1 MGFWTC
7 RRDGANY
14 PDGDPEVMA
23 TPVYVRGSP
32 TLTEIWRAEGIQE
45 EDSRCESEEIPYD
58 CYLVVKMVF

>member
-23 TPVYVRGSP
+23 TPVYFRGSP
-32 TLTEIWRAEGIQE
+32 TLTEVWRTKEINE
-45 EDSRCESEEIPYD
+45 EEAR
-58 CYLVVKMVF
+58 